1 MFGMKAIGLLLIVI
15 LTAGMSTGCVLM
27 LASAGTGLGV
37 AHAKGNLEVVVEG
50 TPEDVAVA
58 AEIALEALDIHLVSS
73 AVGECFA
80 EIHGLTEMNQK
91 VKVKAEERGEGASK
105 LSIRVE
111 TFGNQQL
118 IHVIY
123 GRILENLGIE
133 QTMAAVE

>member
-1 MFGMKAIGLLLIVI
+1 MFGLKTIGLLVIVI
-15 LTAGMSTGCVLM
+15 LATGMSTSCVLM

-58 AEIALEALDIHLVSS
+58 AEIALEDLDMHLVSS

-80 EIHGLTEMNQK
+80 EVHGLTEMNQK
-91 VKVKAEERGEGASK
+91 VKIKAEERGEGASR

-118 IHVIY
+118 THIIY